1 MDETNRTHRILE
13 YDKILSLLAAAAS
26 SDLTRR
32 EIAALLPSASPRVV
46 ERRLAETTEAVRVIL
61 RKGGLPLGNFPD
73 VRAGATHAEKGGAL
87 GMGQLLEIALCLG
100 IARKAAR
107 FLMSDAEDIPILAG
121 LSDAIAAHRA
131 LEERIENAI
140 VSECE
145 MSDAADPALRRI
157 RRDIA
162 RQNEAIRAKLNQIVT
177 RPGSRELLQDGIVTL
192 RGGRYVVPVKQEHRA
207 SFPGI
212 VHDRSSTG
220 ATLFIEPQAVV
231 NMNNEL
237 RELAILEERE
247 IERILAELSA
257 EVGAVA
263 RDIINNQ
270 ALLVALD
277 LIFAKGKLSAD
288 MKATEARVNAN
299 GVLRIKN
306 GRHPLIP
313 QGAVVPIS
321 LRMGGNL
328 RTLIITGPNTG
339 GKTVTLKT
347 VGLFLLMTEA
357 GLHVPADEGTEMPLL
372 ERVFADIGDEQSI
385 EQSLSTFSSHMKN
398 IVEIA
403 RLGDGST
410 LALLDELGAGTDP
423 AEGAAL
429 AIAVLERLKAR
440 GVLTVATTHYSE
452 LKKFAVATEGVENAS
467 MEFDV
472 ETLRPTYKLRT
483 GAPGRSNAFEISK
496 KLGLPAEITE
506 RAAGLLSGDELRFE
520 SVIRSIEEDRKAAE
534 RELDEATE
542 LKCRLAERE
551 RAIERETQK
560 LADKKDGI
568 LNAAR
573 EEARGILSE
582 AKALAEELQRELR
595 ELPRVADEKER
606 NRRLE
611 SGRKRLRELENRHRG
626 RAAAPLVN
634 PTPVDPRSLRAGDR
648 VKVLPLAQNGEV
660 IGPPDERGEVQVQL
674 GRMKISIAADRLMPL
689 DGGGKRPAK
698 SVSRGTDYGAL
709 YNVKVKSVSPSVNVH
724 FMNLDSAL
732 TDVDKYL
739 DDAFIAGL
747 REVSIIHGR
756 GAGILR
762 DGIRGMLKTHPHV
775 SGFRRGDYNEGGD
788 GVTIC
793 TLKNR

>member
-1 MDETNRTHRILE
+1 MDDANRTHRILE
-13 YDKILSLLAAAAS
+13 YDKILDLLAAAAS

-32 EIAALLPSASPRVV
+32 EIAALLPSASPHVV
-46 ERRLAETTEAVRVIL
+46 GRRLAETTEAVRVIL

-73 VRAGATHAEKGGAL
+73 VRAGAIHAEKGGSL
-87 GMGQLLEIALCLG
+87 SMRQLLEIALCLG

-107 FLMSDAEDIPILAG
+107 FLMSDTKDIPILAG
-121 LSDAIAAHRA
+121 LSDAIAAHRE
-131 LEERIENAI
+131 LEERIGRAI
-140 VSECE
+140 LSESE
-145 MSDAADPALRRI
+145 MSDDADPALRRI
-157 RRDIA
+157 RREIA

-212 VHDRSSTG
+212 IHDRSSTG
-220 ATLFIEPQAVV
+220 ATLFVEPQAVV

-257 EVGAVA
+257 EVGAAA
-263 RDIINNQ
+263 RDILNNQ
-270 ALLVALD
+270 ELLVALD

-288 MKATEARVNAN
+288 MKATEARVNAE
-299 GVLRIKN
+299 GILHIKN

-321 LRMGGNL
+321 LRMGGDR

-347 VGLFLLMTEA
+347 AGLFLLMTEA
-357 GLHVPADEGTEMPLL
+357 GLHVPADEGTEMPLT

-398 IVEIA
+398 IVEIV
-403 RLGDGST
+403 RLGDGNT

-429 AIAVLERLKAR
+429 AIAVLERLMAR
-440 GVLTVATTHYSE
+440 GVMTVATTHYSE

-467 MEFDV
+467 MEFDL
-472 ETLRPTYKLRT
+472 ETLRPTYRLRT

-506 RAAGLLSGDELRFE
+506 RAAGLLTGDELRFE
-520 SVIRSIEEDRKAAE
+520 SVIRSIEADRKAAE

-551 RAIERETQK
+551 RELERALQK

-568 LNAAR
+568 LDAAR
-573 EEARGILSE
+573 EEARGIIGE
-582 AKALAEELQRELR
+582 AKALAEEFQRELR
-595 ELPRVADEKER
+595 ELPRAADEGER

-611 SGRKRLRELENRHRG
+611 SGKKRLRELEGKHRG
-626 RAAAPLVN
+626 RAAAPPVN
-634 PTPVDPRSLRAGDR
+634 PSPVDPGSLRAGDR

-660 IGPPDERGEVQVQL
+660 IGPPDDRGEVQVQL
-674 GRMKISIAADRLMPL
+674 GRMKISIAADRLMRL
-689 DGGGKRPAK
+689 DGGGKH
-698 SVSRGTDYGAL
+698 SVKGGSRGADYGAL
-709 YNVKVKSVSPSVNVH
+709 YSSKVKSVSPSVNVH

-747 REVSIIHGR
+747 HEVSIIHGR